1 MVSNAK
7 LNLRSDSVI
16 RLFFSYFLPSLVA
29 MLALSTYSTID
40 GIFVGKRLGENA
52 LAAIGLAWP
61 IFPVLIAFE
70 LLFGIGA
77 AAMSSYFLGKGKAFR
92 ARIIFSSVFYFATIS
107 SIVGG
112 ILLFYFSDS
121 ISLCLG
127 ASETLLPLVKEYTE
141 IIYLGAFIIVLHP
154 ILDTFA
160 INDRQPILAMVAMIV
175 GAIMNVILNYL
186 FIFVFDWGIRGSALA
201 TVMGHGIGML
211 ILLQHFL
218 RKKGDLYLIRAFDIY
233 AIFMATKNGIPQSS
247 SEISVGV
254 MMLLFNH
261 IIGGISGDRGL
272 SIYSVL
278 MYIGVIPFT
287 ILLSIA
293 QGIQPIASYNY
304 GAKLLDRVRNI
315 FVFGVLFGF
324 FVGAFLYGLFCL
336 FSPYI
341 IPLFLQDGIEARDS
355 TLSSDIRDFMV
366 IYFSSYLFLGINM
379 VSAIFFQSIQQ
390 TVASLIITLSYTLI
404 FAMIFVMILPKIF
417 GFVGVM
423 YSYPLGNLCAF
434 FVSLLVI
441 LYEYRNG
448 VLKNHASK

>member
-7 LNLRSDSVI
+7 LNLKSDSVI

-40 GIFVGKRLGENA
+40 GIFVGKKLGENA

-92 ARIIFSSVFYFATIS
+92 ARIIFSSVFYFAAIS
-107 SIVGG
+107 SVVGG
-112 ILLFYFSDS
+112 ILLFYYSDS
-121 ISLCLG
+121 ISLYLG

-160 INDRQPILAMVAMIV
+160 INDRQPILAMVAMLV
-175 GAIMNVILNYL
+175 GAVMNVVLNYL
-186 FIFVFDWGIRGSALA
+186 FIFVFDWGLSGSALA

-218 RKKGDLYLIRAFDIY
+218 RKRGDLYLIRAFDIY
-233 AIFMATKNGIPQSS
+233 AILMATKNGIPQSS
-247 SEISVGV
+247 AEISVSI

-278 MYIGVIPFT
+278 MYVGIIPFT
-287 ILLSIA
+287 ILLSVA

-304 GAKLLDRVRNI
+304 GAKLIDRVRS
-315 FVFGVLFGF
+315 VFTFGIIFGF
-324 FVGAFLYGLFCL
+324 FVGVFMYGLSYY

-341 IPLFLQDGIEARDS
+341 IPLFLQENINARDS
-355 TLSSDIRDFMV
+355 SLFYDIRDSMM
-366 IYFSSYLFLGINM
+366 IYFMSYILLGINM
-379 VSAIFFQSIQQ
+379 VSAIFFQSIQR
-390 TVASLIITLSYTLI
+390 TLGSLIITLSYTLI
-404 FAMIFVMILPKIF
+404 FALIFALILPKIF

-423 YSYPLGNLCAF
+423 YSYPLGNLCAC
-434 FVSLLVI
+434 FVVVLVI
-441 LYEYRNG
+441 LYECKKG
-448 VLKNHASK
+448 VLRNEV